1 MDSFALVRLDAGT
14 ACVRASAA
22 CGNSV
27 IHDWVNASHASCGG
41 ASCKSM
47 CGWFAVRAARRLVP
61 EKERTPQASIN
72 HQRQSET
79 VQSTDQRH
87 PSSHTK

>member
-1 MDSFALVRLDAGT
+1 MDSFALVRLAAGT
-14 ACVRASAA
+14 ACARASAA

-47 CGWFAVRAARRLVP
+47 CTRTVHGWFADARARLR
-61 EKERTPQASIN
+61 EKAADRTRLGKECEKDTAASKFL
-72 HQRQSET
+72 HAAF
-79 VQSTDQRH
+79 
-87 PSSHTK
+87 